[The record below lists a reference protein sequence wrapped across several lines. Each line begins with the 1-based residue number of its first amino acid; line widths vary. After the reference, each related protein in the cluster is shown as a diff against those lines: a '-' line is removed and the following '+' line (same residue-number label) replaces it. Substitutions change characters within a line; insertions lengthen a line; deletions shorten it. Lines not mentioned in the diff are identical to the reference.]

1 MKNTILLLN
10 GLWLLGLVACQPK
23 SSSLSECPIVNVRSA
38 LQEETPISMKEDV
51 VSIQYIPLETT
62 DSCLISNLLNLQVT
76 TDYMFMYNGKT
87 EEVLQFDRKGKF
99 IRRVGRQ
106 GNGPGEYSM
115 ISELAVDDSNKELSI
130 FQYGGD
136 ALVYSYDGSFLRNDT
151 TVKQAGGMYVFADGK
166 RALKGLVMKPFE
178 QAPWAGALQ
187 QADGLLLKSK
197 SLFPQGLSQDV
208 CFMKEICFSPSTEG
222 VLLFTACNDT
232 VAGIYA
238 NGIEPAYVLK
248 RENPTEYYVDIANIN
263 KFRDNTVETDQIIG
277 VYDLFE
283 SPHYLYLRLYKGDA
297 IFIQRFD
304 KKTGELKSQRIP
316 DDYLECSAAIPG
328 GNVIGMDNDI
338 DGGIPFWPEY
348 VMADGGR
355 AQVVN
360 ADILLALREKGY
372 LKQATDVL
380 NIGDEANPV
389 VILYKFKR

>member
-115 ISELAVDDSNKELSI
+115 ISELAVDNSNKELSI

-348 VMADGGR
+348 VCLLYTSDAAD
-355 AQVVN
+355 
-360 ADILLALREKGY
+360 E
-372 LKQATDVL
+372 
-380 NIGDEANPV
+380 
-389 VILYKFKR
+389 

>member
-23 SSSLSECPIVNVRSA
+23 SSSLSECPIINVRSA
-38 LQEETPISMKEDV
+38 LQKETPISMKEDV

-136 ALVYSYDGSFLRNDT
+136 ALVYSYDGTFLRNDT

-208 CFMKEICFSPSTEG
+208 CFMKEICFSPSTDRKS
-222 VLLFTACNDT
+222 T
-232 VAGIYA
+232 
-238 NGIEPAYVLK
+238 
-248 RENPTEYYVDIANIN
+248 
-263 KFRDNTVETDQIIG
+263 
-277 VYDLFE
+277 
-283 SPHYLYLRLYKGDA
+283 RLNSSHCG
-297 IFIQRFD
+297 
-304 KKTGELKSQRIP
+304 
-316 DDYLECSAAIPG
+316 
-328 GNVIGMDNDI
+328 
-338 DGGIPFWPEY
+338 
-348 VMADGGR
+348 
-355 AQVVN
+355 
-360 ADILLALREKGY
+360 
-372 LKQATDVL
+372 
-380 NIGDEANPV
+380 
-389 VILYKFKR
+389 

>member
-1 MKNTILLLN
+1 
-10 GLWLLGLVACQPK
+10 
-23 SSSLSECPIVNVRSA
+23 
-38 LQEETPISMKEDV
+38 
-51 VSIQYIPLETT
+51 
-62 DSCLISNLLNLQVT
+62 
-76 TDYMFMYNGKT
+76 
-87 EEVLQFDRKGKF
+87 
-99 IRRVGRQ
+99 
-106 GNGPGEYSM
+106 M

-136 ALVYSYDGSFLRNDT
+136 ALVYSYDGTFLRNDT

-248 RENPTEYYVDIANIN
+248 RENPTEYYMDIANIN

-372 LKQATDVL
+372 LKQAPDVL

-389 VILYKFKR
+389 VILYTFKR

>member
-238 NGIEPAYVLK
+238 NGIRSEERRVGK
-248 RENPTEYYVDIANIN
+248 GCVSTCRS
-263 KFRDNTVETDQIIG
+263 RW
-277 VYDLFE
+277 
-283 SPHYLYLRLYKGDA
+283 SPYH
-297 IFIQRFD
+297 
-304 KKTGELKSQRIP
+304 
-316 DDYLECSAAIPG
+316 
-328 GNVIGMDNDI
+328 
-338 DGGIPFWPEY
+338 
-348 VMADGGR
+348 
-355 AQVVN
+355 
-360 ADILLALREKGY
+360 
-372 LKQATDVL
+372 
-380 NIGDEANPV
+380 
-389 VILYKFKR
+389 

>member
-38 LQEETPISMKEDV
+38 LQKETPISMKEDV

-136 ALVYSYDGSFLRNDT
+136 ALVYSYDGTFLRNDT

-208 CFMKEICFSPSTEG
+208 CFMKEICLSPST
-222 VLLFTACNDT
+222 D
-232 VAGIYA
+232 
-238 NGIEPAYVLK
+238 VLK
-248 RENPTEYYVDIANIN
+248 RENPTEYYMDIANIN

-372 LKQATDVL
+372 LKQAPDVL

-389 VILYKFKR
+389 VILYTFKR